1 MLPDAKGQC
10 LMSRASTLFS
20 GLLTLM
26 QPLLGLLDL
35 AALVPQE
42 LLASAYIDLTNVFYS
57 E

>member
-1 MLPDAKGQC
+1 MPYV
-10 LMSRASTLFS
+10 S
-20 GLLTLM
+20 GLNPVLRFALCLIFM